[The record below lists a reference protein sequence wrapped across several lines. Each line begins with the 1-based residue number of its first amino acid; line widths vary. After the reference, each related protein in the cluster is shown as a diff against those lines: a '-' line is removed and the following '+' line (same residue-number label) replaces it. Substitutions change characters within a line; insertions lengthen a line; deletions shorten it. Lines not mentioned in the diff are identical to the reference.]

1 VRLAAAVPV
10 LSLVALI
17 TACGSEPSTRP
28 SVLLVTLDTTRR
40 DHLGCYG
47 HTGGTSPSIDAVA
60 AESEVYDDAVS
71 TSSWTLPAHASLFT
85 GQVPTRHQ
93 ARYDEHGPLVLT
105 QAIEGPFERYRVR
118 GLRPDAVTLA
128 QILHDAGW
136 ATGGVVAGPWM
147 KRVFGLDRGFAWWDD
162 ANIHEVNGR
171 AADQVTDSALGW
183 IAQRGKEPFFLF
195 LNYFD
200 PHSPFD
206 PPADWLRS
214 HTTALL
220 NDLVQLYDLEIRF
233 MDEQLGRLVAGLRAR
248 GLWDDMLVV
257 ITADHGELLGEH
269 GLWGHGRMLS
279 QEELRVPLLIK
290 FPARDGRRGRRA
302 ERAQLTDVLPTVL
315 DVLGLPLPEDVQ
327 GGVLPK
333 AAHPVVAE
341 LQVPPKI
348 GDRGSFRALFDG
360 SWKYV
365 DTSLGA
371 AMLYDVA
378 ADPGEDRDRSRDEA
392 GRALSMRELL
402 DSYLDAL
409 RRPVVESPDSVV
421 DPDTVRALEAL
432 GYMGEKK
439 EKEGAR

>member
-1 VRLAAAVPV
+1 VRFAAAVPV
-10 LSLVALI
+10 LLIAALI
-17 TACGSEPSTRP
+17 TACGREPAAPP

-47 HTGGTSPSIDAVA
+47 HGGATSPNIDALA
-60 AESEVYDDAVS
+60 AESEVYDDALS

-93 ARYDEHGPLVLT
+93 ARYDERGPLVLT

-128 QILHDAGW
+128 EILRDAGW

-147 KRVFGLDRGFAWWDD
+147 KRVFGIDRGFAWWDD

-171 AADQVTDSALGW
+171 TADQVTDSALAW
-183 IAQRGKEPFFLF
+183 LAQRGKEPFLLF

-200 PHSPFD
+200 AHSPFD

-214 HTTALL
+214 HTTAML
-220 NDLVQLYDLEIRF
+220 NDLVQLYDFEIRY
-233 MDEQLGRLVAGLRAR
+233 MDEHFGRLIAGLRAR

-257 ITADHGELLGEH
+257 VTADHGELLGEH

-290 FPARDGRRGRRA
+290 FPARDGRRGRRG

-315 DVLGLPLPEDVQ
+315 ARLGLPIPGDVQ
-327 GGVLPK
+327 GGVLPTV
-333 AAHPVVAE
+333 AHPVVAE
-341 LQVPPKI
+341 LQVPPKL
-348 GDRGSFRALFDG
+348 GDRGSFRALFEG

-365 DTSLGA
+365 DTTLGA
-371 AMLYDVA
+371 TMLYDVSV
-378 ADPGEDRDRSRDEA
+378 DPGEEHDRSRDEA
-392 GRALSMRELL
+392 GRAQAMRA
-402 DSYLDAL
+402 SLDAYL
-409 RRPVVESPDSVV
+409 VGLARPAPESPDSVV
-421 DPDTVRALEAL
+421 DPATVRALEAL
-432 GYMGEKK
+432 GYLGPGK
-439 EKEGAR
+439 EPR